1 MQASR
6 VHALSK
12 RLRVPF
18 GESTIL
24 HRQGEPMVTI
34 ADVAEEAGVS
44 ISTVSYVMSGKRT
57 ISPETRRRVER
68 AIASLGFSP
77 HAGARSLA
85 SRSTSVIGL
94 QIPLRT
100 GVDVH
105 VVMEVVTGVVARA
118 RTHGYDILLLTSD
131 DPRGMERAAK
141 GSMVDALLVMDIE
154 SDDPRIGILSHLE
167 QPSVLIGLPE
177 GRRTIPCVDFDFEEA
192 GWLAVDR
199 LKAQGHRR
207 VALIGSPAEVMAR
220 HTAYADRLARGFL
233 AACAASG
240 MTGSIH
246 PCPSN
251 AEAADVVDAVMVED
265 PQITGFFVHNEGAL
279 PHVYARLVETGKH
292 AASAPSIVALCPEDV
307 ALSVPGPVDSIA
319 IPAEAMGAAA
329 ADVICE
335 LIDGGTPPGVR
346 LIAPTL
352 TVRTA
357 TGKPSKP
364 KRRAAS

>member
-1 MQASR
+1 
-6 VHALSK
+6 
-12 RLRVPF
+12 
-18 GESTIL
+18 
-24 HRQGEPMVTI
+24 MVTI

-85 SRSTSVIGL
+85 SRSTNVIGL
-94 QIPLRT
+94 QIPLRS

-105 VVMEVVTGVVARA
+105 VVMEVVTGVVAKA
-118 RTHGYDILLLTSD
+118 RTRGYDILLLTND
-131 DPRGMERAAK
+131 DPRGMERAAN

-154 SDDPRIGILSHLE
+154 SDDPRIGVLSRLE

-199 LKAQGHRR
+199 LIAQGHRR
-207 VALIGSPAEVMAR
+207 LALIGSPAEVMAR
-220 HTAYADRLARGFL
+220 HTSYADRLARGFL

-240 MTGSIH
+240 VTASIH
-246 PCPSN
+246 PCPSS
-251 AEAADVVDAVMVED
+251 ADAADVVDAVVAAD
-265 PQITGFFVHNEGAL
+265 PEITGFLVHNEGAL
-279 PHVYARLVETGKH
+279 PHVFARLVETGKH
-292 AASAPSIVALCPEDV
+292 SPTAPSIVALCPEDV

-319 IPAEAMGAAA
+319 VPAEAIGAAA
-329 ADVICE
+329 ADAICDM
-335 LIDGGTPPGVR
+335 IDGGTPPGVR

-352 TVRTA
+352 EVRTA
-357 TGKPSKP
+357 SAPAPKPAK
-364 KRRAAS
+364 AARSAQGAKATKATRQATV